1 MKRWTAFLTTFF
13 TAWAVLLPTGLHAEP
28 SLKPQQI
35 PELLAEKGK
44 KLSAMKV
51 VMNVTSLYEAD
62 KSRQDVKGFLL
73 YRRPAD
79 FRFQGLATGGN
90 PLFELVIKDGLF
102 ELYIPSDGKIL
113 KGGKDCFGKRFPDVA
128 EIEGLIPIIL
138 LQWKNVTFQKV
149 MKQDAETI
157 VINVLCQGRTWEAT
171 LEAKNLFIKR
181 LVRLGPRGEV
191 DLTANFGEFKTGEDG
206 WLPRRFDIQSPK
218 GGWRTTVQISKIE
231 PNPFLVEKNFKL
243 EPTFSTKTE
252 NCN

>member
-1 MKRWTAFLTTFF
+1 MNRWTLFVMTLI
-13 TAWAVLLPTGLHAEP
+13 TAWAAFFPGDLYAEA
-28 SLKPQQI
+28 SVNPQKI
-35 PELLAEKGK
+35 PEVLADKGK
-44 KLSAMKV
+44 KLTAMKA
-51 VMNVTSLYEAD
+51 VMNVTSLYDAE

-138 LQWKNVTFQKV
+138 LQWKDVTFQKV
-149 MKQDAETI
+149 LKQESENI
-157 VINVLCQGRTWEAT
+157 VINVVCQGRTWEAT
-171 LEAKNLFIKR
+171 LEPKNLLIKR
-181 LVRLGPRGEV
+181 LVRLGPHGEV

-206 WLPRRFDIQSPK
+206 WLPRRFEIQSPK

-243 EPTFSTKTE
+243 EPTFSTTTE
-252 NCN
+252 SCK

>member
-1 MKRWTAFLTTFF
+1 MNRWTLLLITFLA
-13 TAWAVLLPTGLHAEP
+13 AWAVLPACHLHAEP
-28 SLKPQQI
+28 SVNPQQI
-35 PELLAEKGK
+35 PEALADKGK
-44 KLSAMKV
+44 RLTAMKV
-51 VMNVTSLYEAD
+51 VMNVTSLYDAE

-113 KGGKDCFGKRFPDVA
+113 KGGKECFGKRFPDIA
-128 EIEGLIPIIL
+128 EIEGLIPIVL
-138 LQWKNVTFQKV
+138 LQWKNVTFQKLL
-149 MKQDAETI
+149 KQDPQNI

-171 LEAKNLFIKR
+171 LDPKNLLVKR
-181 LVRLGPRGEV
+181 LVRLGPRGET

-206 WLPRRFDIQSPK
+206 WLPRRFEIHSPK
-218 GGWRTTVQISKIE
+218 GSWRTTVQITKIE

-252 NCN
+252 SCK